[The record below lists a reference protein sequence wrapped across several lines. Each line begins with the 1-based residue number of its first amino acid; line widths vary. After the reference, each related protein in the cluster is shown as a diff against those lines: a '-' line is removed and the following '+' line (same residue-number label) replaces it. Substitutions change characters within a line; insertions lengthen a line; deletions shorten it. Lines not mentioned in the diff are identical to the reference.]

1 MIWSSTQ
8 HLGIDGASENSMFQ
22 CVIVSGSNEMDCFQL
37 NNQIYSSS
45 FSVFNI
51 QIKERDEQQ
60 IITGY
65 LLTIVQTMITGRAA
79 EIAMTVFWG

>member
-1 MIWSSTQ
+1 
-8 HLGIDGASENSMFQ
+8 
-22 CVIVSGSNEMDCFQL
+22 MDCFQL